1 MALTQGRKF
10 WNLNYLCAPAMACPT
25 LIKPVTMFEK
35 LHSFFERKGFLVTGE
50 QFEFIKAL
58 FIPKKV
64 KKGEFLLRAGDKVM
78 YGMFVASG
86 CLRTYTIDNKGKE
99 HILQFSPE
107 DWWTGDMNSWV
118 NDLPSQFFI
127 DAIEDSEIL
136 FFDNVSLQKLNKYI
150 PESAAMYETALQKS
164 LVATNQRIISS
175 LTATAEERY
184 NEFLKKYPSLIQRVP
199 QHMIASYLGV
209 SPETLSRIRKQQ
221 SRKK

>member
-1 MALTQGRKF
+1 
-10 WNLNYLCAPAMACPT
+10 
-25 LIKPVTMFEK
+25 MFEK
-35 LHSFFERKGFLVTGE
+35 LHSFFQRKGFLPADE

-58 FIPKKV
+58 FIPKRV
-64 KKGEFLLRAGDKVM
+64 KKGEFLLREGDMAK

-107 DWWTGDMNSWV
+107 DWWTGDMNSMV
-118 NDLPSQFFI
+118 NDSPSQFFI
-127 DAIEDSEIL
+127 DAVEDSDIL
-136 FFDNVSLQKLNKYI
+136 LFDDTSLQKLNKYI
-150 PESAAMYETALQKS
+150 PASATMYEVALQKS
-164 LVATNQRIISS
+164 LAAQNQRIIST
-175 LTATAEERY
+175 LTSSAEERY
-184 NEFLKKYPSLIQRVP
+184 NEFLKKYPSLTQRVP

>member
-1 MALTQGRKF
+1 
-10 WNLNYLCAPAMACPT
+10 
-25 LIKPVTMFEK
+25 MFEK
-35 LHSFFERKGFLVTGE
+35 LHSFFERKGFLVADE
-50 QFEFIKAL
+50 QFEFIKTL

-64 KKGEFLLRAGDKVM
+64 EKGEFLLRAGDKVM

-107 DWWTGDMNSWV
+107 DWWTGDMNSWL
-118 NDLPSQFFI
+118 NDSPSQFFI
-127 DAIEDSEIL
+127 DAIEDSEVL

-150 PESAAMYETALQKS
+150 PESAAMYEAALQKS

-184 NEFLKKYPSLIQRVP
+184 NEFLKKYPSLPQRVP
-199 QHMIASYLGV
+199 QHIIASYLGV
-209 SPETLSRIRKQQ
+209 SPETISRIRKQQ
-221 SRKK
+221 SRKKWYFIFK

>member
-1 MALTQGRKF
+1 
-10 WNLNYLCAPAMACPT
+10 
-25 LIKPVTMFEK
+25 MFEK
-35 LHSFFERKGFLVTGE
+35 LQSFFERKGFLVTDE

-58 FIPKKV
+58 FIPQKV
-64 KKGEFLLRAGDKVM
+64 QKGEFLLRAGDMAK

-107 DWWTGDMNSWV
+107 DWWTGDMNSMV
-118 NDLPSQFFI
+118 NDSPSQFFI
-127 DAIEDSEIL
+127 DAVEDSEIL
-136 FFDNVSLQKLNKYI
+136 LFDDASLQKLNKHI
-150 PESAAMYETALQKS
+150 PEAAAMYEVALQKS
-164 LVATNQRIISS
+164 LVATNQRVISS
-175 LTATAEERY
+175 LTASAEERY
-184 NEFLKKYPSLIQRVP
+184 NAFLKKYPSLIQRVP

>member
-1 MALTQGRKF
+1 
-10 WNLNYLCAPAMACPT
+10 
-25 LIKPVTMFEK
+25 MFEK
-35 LHSFFERKGFLVTGE
+35 LHSFFERKGFLLADE

-64 KKGEFLLRAGDKVM
+64 KKGDFLLRAGDKAM

-107 DWWTGDMNSWV
+107 DWWTGDMNSLV
-118 NDLPSQFFI
+118 NDLPSQYFI
-127 DAIEDSEIL
+127 DAVEDSEIL
-136 FFDNVSLQKLNKYI
+136 LFDNTSLQKLNKHM
-150 PESAAMYETALQKS
+150 PQSAAMYEAALQKS

-175 LTATAEERY
+175 MTATAEERY
-184 NEFLKKYPSLIQRVP
+184 NEFLKKYPSLLQRIP